1 MIETFLDLDHV
12 IFYKVVLP
20 YTNISNTYSRHTAL
34 HTFTSPYNCNYN
46 INTVCSFFTDPPKNT
61 SLLARPSSVVDAGRP
76 LTLTC
81 SSQANPAVDNFTWH
95 RLALDG
101 GSVQC

>member
-1 MIETFLDLDHV
+1 MHNVTIVF
-12 IFYKVVLP
+12 P
-20 YTNISNTYSRHTAL
+20 YSAGDVRCL
-34 HTFTSPYNCNYN
+34 HTLTFFILQNCDIKFN
-46 INTVCSFFTDPPKNT
+46 IICMTKPLLTVCILFPADPPKNT
-61 SLLARPSSVVDAGRP
+61 SVLARPSSVVDAGRP

-95 RLALDG
+95 RLTLDG

>member
-1 MIETFLDLDHV
+1 MSSLSLMF
-12 IFYKVVLP
+12 
-20 YTNISNTYSRHTAL
+20 
-34 HTFTSPYNCNYN
+34 SP
-46 INTVCSFFTDPPKNT
+46 DPPKNT
-61 SLLARPSSVVDAGRP
+61 SILARPSSVVDAGRP

-95 RLALDG
+95 RLAVDG

>member
-1 MIETFLDLDHV
+1 ML
-12 IFYKVVLP
+12 
-20 YTNISNTYSRHTAL
+20 
-34 HTFTSPYNCNYN
+34 SP
-46 INTVCSFFTDPPKNT
+46 DPPKNT
-61 SLLARPSSVVDAGRP
+61 SVLARPSSVVDAGRP